1 MFLALDGIQ
10 RKKHEINP
18 FLACIRRLADHDK
31 KILLKKNN

>member
-18 FLACIRRLADHDK
+18 FLADHDK
-31 KILLKKNN
+31 KILLKDNY